1 MTDISMEPVSL
12 AGRTALVTG
21 GASGIGLAVARCFR
35 QLGAHVL
42 VADLAENA
50 PEGFEESYARG
61 DVCSEPDVVRMVERA
76 APDGRLDIAVCCAGI
91 ADQLVPTVDQDI
103 DTWQRVL
110 DVSLRGTY
118 LVCRE
123 AGRRML
129 PRGSGSIVT
138 IASITALGGFPRRNA
153 YGASKAGVA
162 HMTKSLACE
171 WGGSG
176 VRVNC
181 IAPGYI
187 ATPMVEQV
195 LERGRLDGQ
204 RITSRT
210 PMQRL
215 GKPVE
220 IASAAAF
227 LASDWASFITGAV
240 LPVDG
245 GWTAFGGSG
254 DIATA

>member
-1 MTDISMEPVSL
+1 MTEDLSPISLS
-12 AGRTALVTG
+12 GRTALITG
-21 GASGIGLAVARCFR
+21 GASGIGLAVARHFR
-35 QLGAHVL
+35 QLGAAVV
-42 VADLAENA
+42 VADLAEQA
-50 PEGFEESYARG
+50 SAGFEGAYVQA
-61 DVCSEPDVVRMVERA
+61 DVCSEADVVRMADSA
-76 APDGRLDIAVCCAGI
+76 APQGRLDIAVCCAGI
-91 ADQLVPTVDQDI
+91 ADQLVPTVDQNI

-129 PRGSGSIVT
+129 PHSSGAIVT

-195 LERGRLDGQ
+195 LERGKLDEQRL
-204 RITSRT
+204 TART

-215 GKPVE
+215 GRPVE

-227 LASDWASFITGAV
+227 LVSDWASFVTGAV

-254 DIATA
+254 DVATS

>member
-1 MTDISMEPVSL
+1 
-12 AGRTALVTG
+12 
-21 GASGIGLAVARCFR
+21 
-35 QLGAHVL
+35 
-42 VADLAENA
+42 
-50 PEGFEESYARG
+50 
-61 DVCSEPDVVRMVERA
+61 VCSEADVRRMTGSPAFHEH
-76 APDGRLDIAVCCAGI
+76 LDIVVCCAGL
-91 ADQLVPTVDQDI
+91 ADQLVPTVQQDI

-129 PRGSGSIVT
+129 PRASGAIVT

-171 WGGSG
+171 WGNSG

-187 ATPMVEQV
+187 ATPMVEQI
-195 LERGRLDGQ
+195 LERGKLDAQ
-204 RITSRT
+204 RITART

-215 GKPVE
+215 GRPDE
-220 IASAAAF
+220 IASVAAF
-227 LASDWASFITGAV
+227 LVSDWASFVTGAV

-245 GWTAFGGSG
+245 GWSAFGGAG
-254 DIATA
+254 EIATA

>member
-1 MTDISMEPVSL
+1 MIDLSTAPISL

-21 GASGIGLAVARCFR
+21 GASGIGLAVARYFSD
-35 QLGAHVL
+35 LGARVM
-42 VADLAENA
+42 VSDLAEQV
-50 PEGFEESYARG
+50 PEGFEEHYVRG
-61 DVCSEPDVVRMVERA
+61 DVCSESDVVRMVERA
-76 APDGRLDIAVCCAGI
+76 APAGRIDIAVCCAGI
-91 ADQLVPTVDQDI
+91 ADQMLPTVEQDI

-129 PRGSGSIVT
+129 PQGSGAIVT

-171 WGGSG
+171 WGASG

-187 ATPMVEQV
+187 ATPMVDQV
-195 LERGRLDGQ
+195 MERGRLDGQ

-220 IASAAAF
+220 IARTAAF
-227 LASDWASFITGAV
+227 LASDWASFITGVV

-245 GWTAFGGSG
+245 GWTAFGGAG

>member
-1 MTDISMEPVSL
+1 MTEHLSPISL

-21 GASGIGLAVARCFR
+21 GASGIGLAVAQHFR
-35 QLGAHVL
+35 QLGAAVV
-42 VADLAENA
+42 VADLADRA
-50 PEGFEESYARG
+50 PQGFESAYVRA
-61 DVCSEPDVVRMVERA
+61 DVCSEADVARMVERA
-76 APDGRLDIAVCCAGI
+76 APQGRLDIAVCCAGI
-91 ADQLVPTVDQDI
+91 ADQLVPTVEQDI
-103 DTWQRVL
+103 GTWQRVL

-123 AGRRML
+123 AGRRLL
-129 PRGSGSIVT
+129 PQASGAIVT
-138 IASITALGGFPRRNA
+138 IASVTALGGFPRRNA

-187 ATPMVEQV
+187 ATPMVDLV
-195 LERGRLDGQ
+195 LERGKLDGQ
-204 RITSRT
+204 RITART

-215 GKPVE
+215 GRPIE

-227 LASDWASFITGAV
+227 LVSDWASFVTGAV

-245 GWTAFGGSG
+245 GWSAFGGSG
-254 DIATA
+254 DVATS

>member
-1 MTDISMEPVSL
+1 MTDSPSPISL
-12 AGRTALVTG
+12 AGKTALVTG
-21 GASGIGLAVARCFR
+21 GASGIGLAVARHFR
-35 QLGAHVL
+35 QLGATVL
-42 VADLAENA
+42 VADLAEQVPA
-50 PEGFEESYARG
+50 GFEGAYARG
-61 DVCSEPDVVRMVERA
+61 DVCDEADVARMVDSA
-76 APDGRLDIAVCCAGI
+76 APQGALDIAVCCAGI
-91 ADQLVPTVDQDI
+91 ADQLVPTVEQDI
-103 DTWQRVL
+103 GIWQRVL

-129 PRGSGSIVT
+129 PRAGGAIVT
-138 IASITALGGFPRRNA
+138 IASVTALGGFPRRNA
-153 YGASKAGVA
+153 YGAAKAGVA

-195 LERGRLDGQ
+195 LERGRLDAQ
-204 RITSRT
+204 RITART
-210 PMQRL
+210 PLQRL
-215 GKPVE
+215 GRPGE

-227 LASDWASFITGAV
+227 LASDWASFVTGAV

-245 GWTAFGGSG
+245 GWSAFGGSG
-254 DIATA
+254 DVATS

>member
-1 MTDISMEPVSL
+1 MTDSPSPISL
-12 AGRTALVTG
+12 AGKTALVTG
-21 GASGIGLAVARCFR
+21 GASGIGLAVARHFR
-35 QLGAHVL
+35 QLGATVL
-42 VADLAENA
+42 VADLVEQA
-50 PEGFEESYARG
+50 PAGFEGAYVRG
-61 DVCSEPDVVRMVERA
+61 DVCGEAEVARMVDSA
-76 APDGRLDIAVCCAGI
+76 APQGRLDIAVCCAGI
-91 ADQLVPTVDQDI
+91 ADQLVPTVEQDI
-103 DTWQRVL
+103 GTWQRVL

-129 PRGSGSIVT
+129 PHAGGAIVT
-138 IASITALGGFPRRNA
+138 IASVTALGGFPRRNA

-171 WGGSG
+171 WGGFG

-195 LERGRLDGQ
+195 LERGRLDAQ
-204 RITSRT
+204 RITART
-210 PMQRL
+210 PLQRL
-215 GKPVE
+215 GRPGE

-227 LASDWASFITGAV
+227 LVSDWASFVTGAV

-245 GWTAFGGSG
+245 GWSAFGGSG
-254 DIATA
+254 DVATA

>member
-1 MTDISMEPVSL
+1 MTDTSSSLPL
-12 AGRTALVTG
+12 AGKTALVTG
-21 GASGIGLAVARCFR
+21 GASGIGLAVARHFR
-35 QLGAHVL
+35 LLGAAVL
-42 VADLAENA
+42 VADLADQA
-50 PEGFEESYARG
+50 PPGFEDAYAHG
-61 DVCSEPDVVRMVERA
+61 DVCSEADVARMVDSA
-76 APDGRLDIAVCCAGI
+76 APQGRLDIAVCCAGI
-91 ADQLVPTVDQDI
+91 ADQLVPTVEQDI
-103 DTWQRVL
+103 ATWQRVL

-129 PRGSGSIVT
+129 PHASGAIVT
-138 IASITALGGFPRRNA
+138 IASVTALGGFPRRNA

-195 LERGRLDGQ
+195 LERGKLDAR
-204 RITSRT
+204 RITART
-210 PMQRL
+210 PLQRL
-215 GKPVE
+215 GRPEE

-227 LASDWASFITGAV
+227 LVSEGASFVTGAV

-245 GWTAFGGSG
+245 GWSAFGGSG
-254 DIATA
+254 DVATS